1 MIYLLGDR
9 MKQLRKEHG
18 LTQDQLAER
27 LNVKKTTISN
37 YETGYST
44 PSNEMLKKLAS
55 TLNVSTDYLLER
67 TDNPALTGKDEK
79 DIAKTMNNLKK
90 NLING
95 KDKGVLAFYGEPLS
109 KEAIESILIQ
119 LEAIER
125 QTKII
130 NKKYIPKKYKHN

>member
-1 MIYLLGDR
+1 MLGDR